1 MYDIFFDLNDLQD
14 TADESTD
21 EYWGIGEV
29 MDLSSFDQVDVEK
42 WDKFLAQNPDY
53 MIVKRSVNSNGL
65 NCKDCGEHY
74 PYAEAN
80 QSDGSLIC
88 YSCRRF

>member
-1 MYDIFFDLNDLQD
+1 MYDIFFDLDNMHQPV
-14 TADESTD
+14 DETTD

-29 MDLSSFDQVDVEK
+29 IDLDSAEQLE
-42 WDKFLAQNPDY
+42 LRNLIEQN
-53 MIVKRSVNSNGL
+53 KTTTHSNGM